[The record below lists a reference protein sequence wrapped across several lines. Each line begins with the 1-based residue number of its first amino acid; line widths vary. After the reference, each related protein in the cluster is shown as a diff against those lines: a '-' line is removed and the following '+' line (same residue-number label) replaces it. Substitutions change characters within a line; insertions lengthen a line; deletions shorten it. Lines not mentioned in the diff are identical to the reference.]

1 MIFFSFQ
8 SFFSTGSFFFF
19 VLFNLFAFYY
29 ISASVAF
36 LECHRHLQDFIV
48 IDSPLVKFPF
58 EYSNPAV
65 FGEI

>member
-1 MIFFSFQ
+1 MICFFFSV
-8 SFFSTGSFFFF
+8 FFSRQAVFFF
-19 VLFNLFAFYY
+19 VLFNLFTFYY

-58 EYSNPAV
+58 EYSDPAV

>member
-1 MIFFSFQ
+1 MIVFFSFQ
-8 SFFSTGSFFFF
+8 SFFSTGSFFL
-19 VLFNLFAFYY
+19 LFNLFTFYY

>member
-1 MIFFSFQ
+1 MIV
-8 SFFSTGSFFFF
+8 FFFF
-19 VLFNLFAFYY
+19 SVFFLDRQFFLLFNLFTFYY